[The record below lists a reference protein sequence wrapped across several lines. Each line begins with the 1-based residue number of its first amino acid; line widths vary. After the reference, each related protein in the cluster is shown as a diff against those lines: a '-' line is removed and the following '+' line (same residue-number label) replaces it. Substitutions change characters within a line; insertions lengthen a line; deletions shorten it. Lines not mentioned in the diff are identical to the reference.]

1 MKVVQVAN
9 LRSASAQINPKSLLL
24 SFYPLLQFFGRK

>member
-9 LRSASAQINPKSLLL
+9 LRSASAQINPNALLL
-24 SFYPLLQFFGRK
+24 SFYHLVQYFW